1 MSKKELCP
9 ICGTE
14 AFEHYG
20 SYDICPLC
28 GWEDDR
34 VQMKFPDET
43 GANGDWTLNTAKK
56 AWAEGK
62 TLHPKWPHP

>member
-14 AFEHYG
+14 AFDYFG
-20 SYDICPLC
+20 SYDNCTLC
-28 GWEDDR
+28 GWEDDWYQ
-34 VQMKFPDET
+34 VKFPDKT
-43 GANGDWTLNTAKK
+43 GANGKWTLNAAKK

-62 TLHPKWPHP
+62 TLFRMCPHP